1 MPQNDPLT
9 SSVETEPG
17 PAWGWILAY
26 GVLVVL
32 IGSLALGNPLATGLA
47 TGFLLGVMLLTYGLV
62 ALISGLSSLSKRGRW
77 IEALLGLLGV
87 AAGGFVLFAPF
98 AGALS
103 LVWAIGF
110 WLFVAGILE
119 LVSAIKGSHD
129 RGWRFALGLR
139 GSGCFFRYG
148 SDTRWTVST
157 GGNLIGGN
165 HDRVTFSRA
174 RGLCL
179 GRRGDGLLCI
189 ALCAGF

>member
-129 RGWRFALGLR
+129 RGWRFALGLLDIVLGGFLLFSGPASSLVFLAGIVGISFLFR
-139 GSGCFFRYG
+139 GVF
-148 SDTRWTVST
+148 
-157 GGNLIGGN
+157 LIILALGL
-165 HDRVTFSRA
+165 RRLSRSP
-174 RGLCL
+174 
-179 GRRGDGLLCI
+179 
-189 ALCAGF
+189 